1 MSAER
6 RFDER
11 EVGQILERVAKL
23 HERGDGR
30 ALTKGEIEDV
40 VAELGISRALVTQ
53 AVSELSVT
61 DNRNRPV
68 WWLGGKTDLMF
79 EGVIEGSI
87 DEGTLVSML
96 EVLRRSV
103 GDPGQVRSEG
113 GARIW
118 STTSATTRRI
128 YFSVVEQGEATTLRL
143 EERMPVDARVTNG
156 GAAMAGGFVGLGGI
170 IALKALV
177 AKSVLLLAIGPLG
190 AAGVTAGWLV
200 GRALWKRR
208 SQDREGQ
215 LSGAFAEI
223 MELARAQ
230 RRALPGA

>member
-1 MSAER
+1 MSVQR

-23 HERGDGR
+23 HEHGDGR

-40 VAELGISRALVTQ
+40 VAELGISRALVTR

-68 WWLGGKTDLMF
+68 WWLGGKTELMF
-79 EGVIEGSI
+79 EDVVDGEI
-87 DEGTLVSML
+87 DEATLTSML
-96 EVLRRSV
+96 EVLRRSM
-103 GDPGQVRSEG
+103 GDPGEMRSEG

-128 YFSVVEQGEATTLRL
+128 YFSVVQQGEATTLRL

-156 GAAMAGGFVGLGGI
+156 GAAMAGGFASLGGI

-177 AKSVLLLAIGPLG
+177 AKSVLLLSIGPLG

-223 MELARAQ
+223 MEVARGQ